1 MGEAQPTILSL
12 RAYGDFTI
20 LLAHA
25 NAAVSSTTM
34 AGSAIVSSA
43 YPANELTNS
52 ESPFPYKIIASSH
65 LQPLYNALK
74 NAGAIPNIDIQFEDF
89 LIRGSLLRAFTN
101 KQFFGAS
108 TLQQLQKLVKY
119 IHALPAAS
127 VYLEQSTRAWLV
139 QLFTKKKLVPI
150 SQGKQVYQDY
160 ANFFQTELSPIN
172 CPSFIQDNPMNGSV
186 STTQASAKML
196 ILPTSRQA
204 KKNMP
209 ATSIAAIQRKHPNA
223 SITIGYFGKAEN
235 ESATVYQ
242 SFDELIELI
251 QTHDFV
257 YCPDSAQ
264 AHICQCLGKAHFM
277 LYPNQYHLAFATP
290 FVLQHQQ
297 YASFQE
303 FEKQ

>member
-1 MGEAQPTILSL
+1 MRQAQPTILAL

-25 NAAVSSTTM
+25 NAA
-34 AGSAIVSSA
+34 
-43 YPANELTNS
+43 
-52 ESPFPYKIIASSH
+52 SPFPYKIIASSH

-74 NAGAIPNIDIQFEDF
+74 NAGAIKNIDIQFEDF

-101 KQFFGAS
+101 KQFFGTA
-108 TLQQLQKLVKY
+108 TVQQLQKLVQY
-119 IHALPAAS
+119 IHALPTAT
-127 VYLEQSTRAWLV
+127 VYLEQSTRAWLI

-160 ANFFQTELSPIN
+160 ANFFQTELPPII
-172 CPSFIQDNPMNGSV
+172 CSDF
-186 STTQASAKML
+186 TQKIL

-223 SITIGYFGKAEN
+223 IIQVALFGKSGKMIEEMQEALAN
-235 ESATVYQ
+235 LKDSNLKVPNSNLQISQYS

-264 AHICQCLGKAHFM
+264 AHICLCLGKAHFM

>member
-1 MGEAQPTILSL
+1 MGEVQPTILAL

-25 NAAVSSTTM
+25 NAAASSTSL

-89 LIRGSLLRAFTN
+89 FIRGSLLRTFTN
-101 KQFFGAS
+101 KQFFGTA
-108 TLQQLQKLVKY
+108 TVQQLQKLVQY
-119 IHALPAAS
+119 IHALPTAT

-150 SQGKQVYQDY
+150 SHGKQVYQDY
-160 ANFFQTELSPIN
+160 ANFFQTELPPII
-172 CPSFIQDNPMNGSV
+172 CSDF
-186 STTQASAKML
+186 TQKIL
-196 ILPTSRQA
+196 ILPTSRQE

-264 AHICQCLGKAHFM
+264 AHICHCLGKAHFM

>member
-1 MGEAQPTILSL
+1 MGEAQPTILAL

-25 NAAVSSTTM
+25 NAAASSTTM

-43 YPANELTNS
+43 YPA
-52 ESPFPYKIIASSH
+52 KIIASSH

-89 LIRGSLLRAFTN
+89 FIRGSLLRAFTN
-101 KQFFGAS
+101 KQFFGTA
-108 TLQQLQKLVKY
+108 TVQQLQKLVQY
-119 IHALPAAS
+119 IHALPTAT
-127 VYLEQSTRAWLV
+127 VYLEQSARAWLI

-160 ANFFQTELSPIN
+160 ANFFQTELPPII
-172 CPSFIQDNPMNGSV
+172 CPDCIQ
-186 STTQASAKML
+186 KIL

-209 ATSIAAIQRKHPNA
+209 NSSIVAIQRKHPNA
-223 SITIGYFGKAEN
+223 IIQVALFGNSETMIEEMMEALN
-235 ESATVYQ
+235 LQVSLYS
-242 SFDELIELI
+242 SFDELIQLI

-277 LYPNQYHLAFATP
+277 LYPYSFHLGFATP
-290 FVLQHQQ
+290 YALTHHQ

>member
-1 MGEAQPTILSL
+1 MGEAQPTILAL

-25 NAAVSSTTM
+25 NAAASSTTM

-108 TLQQLQKLVKY
+108 TLQQLQKLVQY
-119 IHALPAAS
+119 IHALPTAT
-127 VYLEQSTRAWLV
+127 VYLEQSARAWLV
-139 QLFTKKKLVPI
+139 QFFTKKKFVPI

-160 ANFFQTELSPIN
+160 ANFFQTELPPII
-172 CPSFIQDNPMNGSV
+172 CSDF
-186 STTQASAKML
+186 TQKIL

-235 ESATVYQ
+235 ASATVYQ